1 MKNKIIKA
9 LKDAGIEVVNESYN
23 EIHLKDNINLRIYND
38 NEEGLISWNVID
50 FKGSATNY
58 IDNKFSELS
67 QKERDIKYYEIFDE
81 SKFPDALEKMI
92 SKVDHSI
99 GITWDTVDYYLHEYG
114 LRDEEDDFEY

>member
-9 LKDAGIEVVNESYN
+9 LKDAGIEIVNENHN
-23 EIHLKDNINLRIYND
+23 EILLKDNITLRVYNQE
-38 NEEGLISWNVID
+38 EEGLISWSVED
-50 FKGSATNY
+50 FKGSAESFIN
-58 IDNKFSELS
+58 NRFSEMS
-67 QKERDIKYYEIFDE
+67 EPDKKEIYHRVFDE

-114 LRDEEDDFEY
+114 LRDDEDDFEY